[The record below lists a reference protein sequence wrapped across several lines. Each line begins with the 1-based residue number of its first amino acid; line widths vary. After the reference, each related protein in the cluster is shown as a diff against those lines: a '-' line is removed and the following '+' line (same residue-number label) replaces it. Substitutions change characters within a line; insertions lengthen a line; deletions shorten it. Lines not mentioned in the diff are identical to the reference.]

1 MSIKSNLI
9 LLFLLLGL
17 AFAKDPSTF
26 SNYDQIAQKSI
37 EGNYKIDFDTST
49 INGKVKILFSAVYEG
64 EVIILD
70 TKNLEITQIIDS
82 NTGDILIKD
91 TDWVLDTKSTLDSLG
106 TPLKIYKSYNAGD
119 DFSYVINYKT
129 LPESEAVQWLA
140 KEKTSGKEY
149 PYMFTQCESILCRQ
163 LLPCQD
169 TPNAKVTVSTSITV
183 KNPLFALNSGIYQ
196 SKIDNGETTT
206 YFYTQK
212 IPIPTYLIA
221 IAAGAIEGRKISDRT
236 TVYAEADMVDK
247 AASEFSDTENF
258 IQIAETYT
266 IPYEW
271 GEYNILVLPPSFPF
285 GGMEN
290 PCLTFATPS
299 IVAGDKSLADVIAH
313 EISHSWSGN
322 LVTMSNWSDFWLNE
336 GFTMFLE
343 RKIIGA
349 LFGDDMAK
357 ISAMIGEKDWKEDV
371 YAIGESH
378 DFTSIHPNLVGISPD
393 DAFSTVPYEKGFNFL
408 YYLEQLVNEATG
420 EDFFKLIL
428 KKYFT
433 VYKYTA
439 LSYTDFKEF
448 FEDKVLDK
456 LGTKAAKELFEK
468 IDWTNWVIDSG
479 FPEITNNF
487 TNPLSKTVDE
497 AITNFFNGNLP
508 SNFKSTF
515 QSWHTYLKCYFLK
528 AIKDSPR
535 GTALTQKQYDVLDK
549 ELKLHTGYNSEVTFD
564 FFNIMLANKKLNQLE
579 KLDQFFGTFGRMK
592 FIKPLYV
599 GLAKID
605 KAKATELFNK
615 HKDFYHPIAI
625 ASIENELKKIN

>member
-9 LLFLLLGL
+9 LLFLLLVL
-17 AFAKDPSTF
+17 TFSKDPSTF

-37 EGNYKIDFDTST
+37 EGHYKIDFETST
-49 INGKVKILFSAVYEG
+49 IYGKVKILFTAVKEG

-70 TKNLEITQIIDS
+70 TKNIAIIQIIDS
-82 NTGDILIKD
+82 NSGDILVKD

-106 TPLKIYKSYNAGD
+106 TPLKIYRSYKEEEF
-119 DFSYVINYKT
+119 FSYVIDYKT

-169 TPNAKVTVSTSITV
+169 TPNVKVTVSTGITV
-183 KNPLFALNSGIYQ
+183 KNPLFSLNSGIYQ

-206 YFYTQK
+206 YFYVQK

-247 AASEFSDTENF
+247 AANEFSETENF
-258 IQIAETYT
+258 IQVAESYT

-285 GGMEN
+285 GGMKN

-336 GFTMFLE
+336 GFTMFLP

-349 LFGDDMAK
+349 INNENMGK
-357 ISAMIGEKDWKEDV
+357 ISAMIGMKEWKEAV
-371 YAIGESH
+371 TLLGESN
-378 DFTSIHPNLVGISPD
+378 DFTSIHPNLIGISPE
-393 DAFSTVPYEKGFNFL
+393 DAFSTVPYEKGYNFL
-408 YYLEQLVNEATG
+408 YYLETLVNDATKD
-420 EDFFKLIL
+420 DFFKIIL
-428 KKYFT
+428 RKYFI

-439 LSYTDFKEF
+439 LNYTDFKEF
-448 FEDKVLDK
+448 FEDKVFDK
-456 LGTKAAKELFEK
+456 LGSEASKELF
-468 IDWTNWVIDSG
+468 
-479 FPEITNNF
+479 
-487 TNPLSKTVDE
+487 
-497 AITNFFNGNLP
+497 
-508 SNFKSTF
+508 
-515 QSWHTYLKCYFLK
+515 
-528 AIKDSPR
+528 
-535 GTALTQKQYDVLDK
+535 
-549 ELKLHTGYNSEVTFD
+549 
-564 FFNIMLANKKLNQLE
+564 KKVN
-579 KLDQFFGTFGRMK
+579 
-592 FIKPLYV
+592 
-599 GLAKID
+599 
-605 KAKATELFNK
+605 
-615 HKDFYHPIAI
+615 
-625 ASIENELKKIN
+625 